1 MTLNRREAEKGSGDW
16 SPGGFGIVA
25 MRPLCG
31 IQHGGN
37 RKLQGALA
45 RSRSGR
51 VCRRQRTAPLCEF
64 PGERPAVPPCFAMQ
78 VTSLSL
84 SCFRNYEKAVIE
96 PDAGVTVFTGPNA
109 QGKTNILEA
118 LHLCCLGKSHRTS
131 RDEELI
137 QWGKDT
143 ARVTVKTAQRDGT
156 HEVAVIL
163 SRTQKKKKTVRIGL
177 RQAERIGELLGHVC
191 GVLFSPE
198 DLQIVKEGPAER
210 RRFMDMQLSQLR
222 PAYFY
227 ALQRAV
233 RTLNQRNALLKEIAR
248 NPSLLPT
255 LDMWDEQLARVGA
268 VICENRREAVDKLAQ
283 LARSAHLSLTGGR
296 EELNLR
302 YVSQVADAQNVYEA
316 LLERLARAR
325 SEDLR
330 RMTTTV
336 GVHRDDIAITIDGR
350 EARTF
355 ASQGQ
360 QRSAVL
366 SLKLAQLEW
375 AGQESGEAPILMLD
389 DVMSELDP
397 NRRRQLIER
406 IDRVQ
411 TFVTCTDLSDL
422 AGAKQGAVYRVEKG
436 ELKRI

>member
-1 MTLNRREAEKGSGDW
+1 
-16 SPGGFGIVA
+16 
-25 MRPLCG
+25 MR
-31 IQHGGN
+31 
-37 RKLQGALA
+37 
-45 RSRSGR
+45 
-51 VCRRQRTAPLCEF
+51 
-64 PGERPAVPPCFAMQ
+64 

-84 SCFRNYEKAVIE
+84 SHFRNYERALIE

-109 QGKTNILEA
+109 QGKTNVLEA
-118 LHLCCLGKSHRTS
+118 LHLCCLGRSHRTS

-137 QWGKDT
+137 QWGRDS

-156 HEVAVIL
+156 HEVAVVL
-163 SRTQKKKKTVRIGL
+163 SRTQRKKKTVRIGL

-198 DLQIVKEGPAER
+198 DLQIVKDGPAER

-222 PAYFY
+222 PTYFY

-233 RTLNQRNALLKEIAR
+233 RTLNQRNALLKDIAR

-268 VICENRREAVDKLAQ
+268 VICENRREAVGRLDE
-283 LARSAHLSLTGGR
+283 LARAAHLSLTGGR
-296 EELNLR
+296 EALRLR
-302 YVSQVADAQNVYEA
+302 YVSQVADAPDAYEA
-316 LLERLARAR
+316 LLARLSRAR

-336 GVHRDDIAITIDGR
+336 GIHRDDIAITIDGK

-366 SLKLAQLEW
+366 SLKLAQLEL
-375 AGQESGEAPILMLD
+375 AGAESGEAPILMLD

-397 NRRRQLIER
+397 SRRRQLIER

-422 AGAKQGAVYRVEKG
+422 AGARQGAVYRVENG
-436 ELKRI
+436 VLTRT

>member
-1 MTLNRREAEKGSGDW
+1 M
-16 SPGGFGIVA
+16 
-25 MRPLCG
+25 
-31 IQHGGN
+31 
-37 RKLQGALA
+37 
-45 RSRSGR
+45 
-51 VCRRQRTAPLCEF
+51 
-64 PGERPAVPPCFAMQ
+64 
-78 VTSLSL
+78 
-84 SCFRNYEKAVIE
+84 
-96 PDAGVTVFTGPNA
+96 
-109 QGKTNILEA
+109 
-118 LHLCCLGKSHRTS
+118 
-131 RDEELI
+131 
-137 QWGKDT
+137 
-143 ARVTVKTAQRDGT
+143 
-156 HEVAVIL
+156 
-163 SRTQKKKKTVRIGL
+163 RIGL

-198 DLQIVKEGPAER
+198 DLQIVKDGPAER

-222 PAYFY
+222 PTYFY

-233 RTLNQRNALLKEIAR
+233 RTLNQRNALLKDIAR

-268 VICENRREAVDKLAQ
+268 VICENRREAVDRLDE
-283 LARSAHLSLTGGR
+283 LARAAHLSLTGGR
-296 EELNLR
+296 EELRLR
-302 YVSQVADAQNVYEA
+302 YVSQVADAPDAYEA
-316 LLERLARAR
+316 LLARLSRAR

-336 GVHRDDIAITIDGR
+336 GIHRDDIAITIDGK

-366 SLKLAQLEW
+366 SLKLAQLEL
-375 AGQESGEAPILMLD
+375 AGAESGEAPILMLD

-397 NRRRQLIER
+397 SRRRQLIER

-422 AGAKQGAVYRVEKG
+422 AGARQGAVYRVENG
-436 ELKRI
+436 VLTRA

>member
-1 MTLNRREAEKGSGDW
+1 
-16 SPGGFGIVA
+16 
-25 MRPLCG
+25 MR
-31 IQHGGN
+31 
-37 RKLQGALA
+37 
-45 RSRSGR
+45 
-51 VCRRQRTAPLCEF
+51 
-64 PGERPAVPPCFAMQ
+64 

-84 SCFRNYEKAVIE
+84 SHFRNYERALIE

-109 QGKTNILEA
+109 QGKTNVLEA

-137 QWGKDT
+137 QWGRDS

-156 HEVAVIL
+156 HEVAVVL
-163 SRTQKKKKTVRIGL
+163 SRTQRKKKTVRIGL

-198 DLQIVKEGPAER
+198 DLQIVKDGPAER

-233 RTLNQRNALLKEIAR
+233 RTLNQRNALLKDIAR

-255 LDMWDEQLARVGA
+255 LDMWDDQLARVGA
-268 VICENRREAVDKLAQ
+268 VICENRREAVGRLDE
-283 LARSAHLSLTGGR
+283 LARAAHLSLTGGR
-296 EELNLR
+296 EELRLR
-302 YVSQVADAQNVYEA
+302 YVSQAADAPDAYEA
-316 LLERLARAR
+316 LLARLSRAR

-336 GVHRDDIAITIDGR
+336 GIHRDDIAITIDGK

-366 SLKLAQLEW
+366 SLKLAQLEL
-375 AGQESGEAPILMLD
+375 AGAESGEAPILMLD

-397 NRRRQLIER
+397 SRRRQLIER

-422 AGAKQGAVYRVEKG
+422 AGARQGAVYRVENG
-436 ELKRI
+436 VLTRT